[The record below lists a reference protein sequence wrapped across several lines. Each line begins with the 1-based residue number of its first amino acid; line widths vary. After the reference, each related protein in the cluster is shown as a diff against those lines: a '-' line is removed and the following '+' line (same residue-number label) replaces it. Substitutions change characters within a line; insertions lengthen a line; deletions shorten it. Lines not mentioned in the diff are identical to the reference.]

1 MANMAVNRW
10 WISVTNRDSQAV
22 FLAVCLI
29 KRKNWKFHFRIL
41 GLLILAVVN
50 ACFAVS
56 VPRMR
61 DVYMLAIGTD
71 TVNLYLLFVVLDLIF
86 IVCCII
92 YLSSHLLEVWK
103 EKTPENK
110 YQNLNLFFFGQ
121 IISKLNSTTKTM
133 TLICITLIFA
143 IFLFVAAPVLI
154 GWSEGYLEIRS
165 IYDIQIYSRYNKVY
179 EETDSSKRWK
189 ICLMDRL

>member
-1 MANMAVNRW
+1 
-10 WISVTNRDSQAV
+10 
-22 FLAVCLI
+22 
-29 KRKNWKFHFRIL
+29 
-41 GLLILAVVN
+41 
-50 ACFAVS
+50 
-56 VPRMR
+56 
-61 DVYMLAIGTD
+61 MLAIGTD